1 MTVNIHPGKAHGRIA
16 APPSKSMAH
25 RLLICAGLSQGVSTI
40 RGIDLSQ
47 DVLATM
53 DCLEAMG
60 AKYHLSNGCVQ
71 VEGID
76 PRKIEE
82 AKTLPCR
89 ESGSTLRFFLPLCL
103 LCGKQMTLRGSQSLF
118 ARPLSV
124 YQSICKSQGL
134 QYAKSED
141 HVTVQGVLQA
151 GEFKIP
157 GNISSQFISGLLFA
171 LPLLEQDSVIT
182 ISVPIESRS
191 YIELTLEALQE
202 FGVSVIW
209 QTDRSLLI
217 KGNQRYCT
225 ANAVVEGD
233 YSNAAFF
240 GALNALG
247 GAIKIDGLREDSRQ
261 GDRIYQRFFELLCKG
276 MPSVNISDCPDLGP
290 VLFALAS
297 AKNGGVFT
305 GTGRL
310 RMKES
315 DRCAVMAEELRKF
328 GVSITVGEDSVV
340 IYPGQFHK
348 PQEVLQGH
356 NDHRVVMALASI
368 LTTCGGTIAGAEAV
382 NKSFPDFF
390 DKLKQVG
397 IQVETLEP

>member
-1 MTVNIHPGKAHGRIA
+1 MTVKIHPGKARGRIA

-25 RLLICAGLSQGVSTI
+25 RLLICAGLSQGVSTV

-47 DVLATM
+47 DVLATL

-60 AKYHLSNGCVQ
+60 AEYHIADGCVQ
-71 VEGID
+71 VQGID
-76 PRKIEE
+76 PRKIKE

-103 LCGKQMTLRGSQSLF
+103 LCGKQMTLSGSQSLF

-124 YQSICKSQGL
+124 YQNICKSQGL